1 MSDSDKRIVPLH
13 SVAEPSLEEQARW
26 LGVEV
31 ERLARL
37 PLFEWPLYLD
47 ETAKRYDITP
57 AQLKTMVE
65 ATIKVNERKAREA
78 KADDRREKRQ
88 VEQKQERDDRRSRQE
103 QEHTRKEAERA
114 RKKAERSQRDQEAR
128 KKKLDAAFAEIA
140 ELPKLTHTARLKEA
154 AKRLDEDFEL
164 LLEEFQ
170 VYFAARTLPDELV
183 V

>member
-1 MSDSDKRIVPLH
+1 MTDSDKRIVPLH
-13 SVAEPSLEEQARW
+13 SATEPRAEERARR

-57 AQLKTMVE
+57 VQLKAMVE
-65 ATIKVNERKAREA
+65 ATNRGNEKKAREA
-78 KADDRREKRQ
+78 KADDHREKRQ

-103 QEHTRKEAERA
+103 QERTRKEAQRARKEAERS
-114 RKKAERSQRDQEAR
+114 EREQEAR
-128 KKKLDAAFAEIA
+128 QKKREAAFAEIA
-140 ELPKLTHTARLKEA
+140 ELPRLTHAARLKEA
-154 AKRLDEDFEL
+154 AKRLGEDFEL

-170 VYFAARTLPDELV
+170 VYFAARTLPEESEP
-183 V
+183 